1 MGDSWSGVFGSSIKC
16 RKMRIDIQLG
26 EEPRMFGIG
35 QKLQDYIKYDG
46 ALQILIWVRNL
57 VDLKLITQRQR
68 LK

>member
-1 MGDSWSGVFGSSIKC
+1 M
-16 RKMRIDIQLG
+16 L
-26 EEPRMFGIG
+26 GIG

-68 LK
+68 LTRNNINIV